1 MVQEG
6 FKIIALIWLVVKSD
20 LKTNKKI
27 CLSIPM
33 GIADLQCSRFRC
45 NPIWSYGFNNW
56 INRWLLCMRRH
67 FRHVVFVHDIWYD
80 LGDDLEHDLGNFL
93 VRDTLGSCGWVLTM
107 KGIPPP
113 PVHAI
118 NRGIMMEGV
127 ACIVDGLLGSG
138 NGTTTYSEN
147 IGTLRITQG
156 TGWIM
161 NTTGNE
167 NFLLT
172 IVCSGYSTHDRFR

>member
-1 MVQEG
+1 MCGHIRNLVEIGYQRDDHGHG
-6 FKIIALIWLVVKSD
+6 FE
-20 LKTNKKI
+20 
-27 CLSIPM
+27 
-33 GIADLQCSRFRC
+33 RFH
-45 NPIWSYGFNNW
+45 GF
-56 INRWLLCMRRH
+56 M
-67 FRHVVFVHDIWYD
+67 
-80 LGDDLEHDLGNFL
+80 
-93 VRDTLGSCGWVLTM
+93 TSTM

-156 TGWIM
+156 K
-161 NTTGNE
+161 
-167 NFLLT
+167 
-172 IVCSGYSTHDRFR
+172 S